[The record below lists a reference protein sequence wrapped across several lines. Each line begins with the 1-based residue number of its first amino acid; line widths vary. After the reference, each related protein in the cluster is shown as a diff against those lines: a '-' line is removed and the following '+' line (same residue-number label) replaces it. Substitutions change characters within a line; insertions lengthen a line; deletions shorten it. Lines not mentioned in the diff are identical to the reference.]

1 MVEMFVK
8 RWYNNVL
15 KGGKAKMRSCK
26 WITTDHTPEQIEE
39 IARLNNVPKFV
50 AAVLISRNLVSKE
63 DIEHFVR
70 KDPSLFHNPYL
81 LKDME
86 KAVERIDDALE
97 NDEKITV
104 YGDYDADGI
113 TAAYILYT
121 YLKTKTEN
129 VSCYIPDR
137 IDEGY
142 GLNCD
147 AIASLKGTDL
157 IITVDTGI
165 TACEQVEY
173 AKTLGIDVIITDHH
187 TPLEQIPDAVAVI
200 DPKQDDCKYPY
211 KELAGVG
218 VALKLVSALADCDN
232 AIFEKYCHIA
242 AIGTVA
248 DLAELTGENRY
259 IVRCG
264 IDKLRTTDNIGI
276 KALCSAASVD
286 ALAIS
291 ASTIGFTIGPMINAA
306 GRVASAYTALEL
318 LLSDNP
324 TDAIATARRLC
335 EENNRRKSEEKS
347 IAKEAFNI
355 IDNSPIKNDGV
366 IVVSGDGWHHGV
378 IGIVAS
384 RITERYY
391 KPSIVIS
398 TDGSEGKGSCRSV
411 EDFNLFEAISACS
424 DVLSKFGGH
433 KMAAGISLETDKI
446 DIFRK
451 RINEYSEKLLTEEVL
466 TPKLHIDC
474 ELDMAEFNT
483 ECIEKLAILEPYGL
497 GNKTPI
503 FSICSALV
511 KSIRISGTHAFLN
524 LEKDGHLFTVPA
536 FNKAEAFSEAGEG
549 DLIDVA
555 GTVGINEYNGARSAQ
570 MILRD
575 WRYNENLSIKRDDIA
590 KVFRLISVSDGSI
603 DKEFLKASLKGIS
616 LHKVYICVNI
626 LQELKI
632 LKNISVSGDCITF
645 ERGENF
651 SGKTDLESSPTYRH
665 HKIGERRK

>member
-1 MVEMFVK
+1 M
-8 RWYNNVL
+8 L

-26 WITTDHTPEQIEE
+26 WITNNYTPEQIEE
-39 IARLNNVPKFV
+39 IARLNNVPKFM
-50 AAVLISRNLVSKE
+50 AAVLISRNLVNKE
-63 DIEHFVR
+63 DIEYFVR
-70 KDPSLFHNPYL
+70 KDPSHFHNPYL
-81 LKDME
+81 MKDME
-86 KAVERIDDALE
+86 KAVERIDDALDG
-97 NDEKITV
+97 DEKITV

-129 VSCYIPDR
+129 VSYYIPDR

-142 GLNCD
+142 GLNCG
-147 AIASLKGTDL
+147 AIASMKDTDL

-173 AKTLGIDVIITDHH
+173 AKELGIDVIITDHH

-200 DPKQDDCKYPY
+200 DPKQADCNYPY

-218 VALKLVSALADCDN
+218 VALKLVSALADCDGK
-232 AIFEKYCHIA
+232 IFEKYCHIA

-264 IDKLRTTDNIGI
+264 IEKLRTTDSIGI

-286 ALAIS
+286 TLAIS

-306 GRVASAYTALEL
+306 GRVATAYTALEL

-324 TDAIATARRLC
+324 TDAMAAARRLC
-335 EENNRRKSEEKS
+335 DENNRRKSEEKA
-347 IAKEAFNI
+347 IAKEAFEI
-355 IDNSPIKNDGV
+355 IDNSLLKDDGV

-384 RITERYY
+384 RITEHYY

-398 TDGSEGKGSCRSV
+398 TDNGIGKGSCRSV

-424 DVLSKFGGH
+424 DVLLKFGGH
-433 KMAAGISLETDKI
+433 KMAAGISVETDKI
-446 DIFRK
+446 DDFR
-451 RINEYSEKLLTEEVL
+451 RLINEYSEKLLTDEVL

-483 ECIEKLAILEPYGL
+483 ECIEKLSMLEPYGL

-503 FSICSALV
+503 FSICRALV
-511 KSIRISGTHAFLN
+511 KSIRFSGTHAFLN

-536 FNKAEAFSEAGEG
+536 FNKATAFAEAGEG
-549 DLIDVA
+549 DLIDIA

-570 MILRD
+570 IILRD
-575 WRYNENLSIKRDDIA
+575 WRYSKDLIIKRDDIA
-590 KVFRLISVSDGSI
+590 QVFRLLSSSDGSI
-603 DKEFLKASLKGIS
+603 DKEFMKASLKNLS
-616 LHKVYICVNI
+616 LHKVYICLNI
-626 LQELKI
+626 MEELKI
-632 LKNISVSGDCITF
+632 LKNISACGECISF

-651 SGKTDLESSPTYRH
+651 SGKTDLESSPAYQRY
-665 HKIGERRK
+665 KPGERRK